1 MPTRSPRQNGS
12 PENKGLLIR
21 FLIIL
26 LVSAFS
32 ALGFSSMTDRSELF
46 KGVEAIINMAGAAGI
61 GLTAG
66 FFTRI
71 LLANRRAFL
80 RGIVSLAGVICGLLV
95 LGGMTDWEY
104 GIGPLY
110 FFRTTTDWLGLGL
123 IILGSI
129 SALIAGLAFHKP
141 DQTQSAAGRSSSSN
155 TQPAARATSASVGS
169 TATHTREVPAVSRTT
184 SWRIGGQNRKNAVIK
199 PKKRSA
205 KKKKPAGSVQQKAR
219 STPAVIKKRTSKKI
233 VIAPVEEHR
242 CPYCLEPVKR
252 NDPRGVVECSICH
265 TLHHADCWA
274 ITGTCQVPH
283 YNH

>member
-1 MPTRSPRQNGS
+1 MPARSSHQNDT
-12 PENKGLLIR
+12 PEKKGLMVRLI
-21 FLIIL
+21 LIL

-32 ALGFSSMTDRSELF
+32 ALGFSSLTNDPVLF
-46 KGVEAIINMAGAAGI
+46 DGIEIVINLASVAGI
-61 GLTAG
+61 GLISG

-71 LLANRRAFL
+71 LLPERGAFL
-80 RGIVSLAGVICGLLV
+80 RWIVSLTGLLAGLLV
-95 LGGMTDWEY
+95 FGGMTGWQY

-110 FFRTTTDWLGLGL
+110 FSRITTDWLGLGL
-123 IILGSI
+123 IILGSV
-129 SALIAGLAFHKP
+129 SSLIADRAYRKS
-141 DQTQSAAGRSSSSN
+141 TRMTSAVNRSSASELQSGTRHSSAVVRSTN
-155 TQPAARATSASVGS
+155 TQPR
-169 TATHTREVPAVSRTT
+169 RTT
-184 SWRIGGQNRKNAVIK
+184 PETRDTPWRISGQKRKNTVVKA
-199 PKKRSA
+199 KKLPA
-205 KKKKPAGSVQQKAR
+205 KKKKPAVAR
-219 STPAVIKKRTSKKI
+219 MNRTRSAPTAIKKRSAKKI